1 MHELVSIKITAII
14 SLQILAKFHFL
25 AFLKTRVNWPADVLC
40 WNCSSWEICLKA
52 GLYFVH
58 GFVSKTVIHTFDD
71 IHQTLAHYCCLS
83 PPSGLAPH
91 KTREA
96 NGSRKVYGFQTK
108 GDLACKKSFKD
119 QIKFCF
125 VHKIQNPFS

>member
-1 MHELVSIKITAII
+1 MTSTKLLLT
-14 SLQILAKFHFL
+14 
-25 AFLKTRVNWPADVLC
+25 
-40 WNCSSWEICLKA
+40 
-52 GLYFVH
+52 
-58 GFVSKTVIHTFDD
+58 TV
-71 IHQTLAHYCCLS
+71 AY
-83 PPSGLAPH
+83 PPSSGPAPH

-96 NGSRKVYGFQTK
+96 SGSRKVYGFQTK